1 MSEPMLISP
10 MLDNFLMG
18 DPISDR
24 NGVRCCPAMNQE
36 TGKKYLVKI
45 ISSPASAAQLDALLL
60 TGAYDSKE
68 QALEYYKQVADDIL
82 EEVQILKKLSDL
94 EGFMAFDDS
103 QLVPMDDGNGFDVY
117 LLGSYKMTL
126 AKFFNREPMTHL
138 NALNLGLDLCSALT
152 VCRKSGY
159 LYVNLKPENVYLTTD
174 NGFRIG
180 DLGFV
185 RLDSLKYTSLPDRY
199 RSAYTAPEIDDAF
212 ATLSSTTDVYA
223 VGLIL
228 YRAFN
233 GGLLPAIE
241 QGKAFSAPDYADYEM
256 AEIILKA
263 CDPDPENRWEDPA
276 QMGHAL
282 VDYMQRNGAH
292 DTPIVPPAVVVED
305 EEESAVTEEAEEAE
319 ITEEPATNEAIVETV
334 YTEDNNGNLTFIPDE
349 EDETQ
354 PGMDEEDLV
363 MEDVSEEVSDILNQA
378 DELLAHPTPDP
389 VVAPEPVEITLPEI
403 IEEVEEAEEQTPE
416 EDTADSESATGAEEN
431 EPNNEENVEQ
441 TPSEETEEEETEE
454 NSNEDEDE
462 YYKPKSHWF
471 RYCIIGLIILAL
483 LAGAFAVYKFYYIQ
497 DIDSLHCEGDGTTL
511 TVYIETEADQNL
523 LTAIC
528 TDTYGNRLTS
538 PVNNGEAHFE
548 ALTPDS
554 PYTVKLEIS
563 GFHGL
568 SGETTVSY
576 KTPQQTEITSFT
588 AVVGNEPGTAVLRFA
603 VTGPDETTWMVKY
616 FDNVKNEATAK
627 ECTDHMVTIEGLT
640 LGTEYTFELYPAD
653 EINYVGETTI
663 THTASKPIVAE
674 DLYVSDIKN
683 GTMTVKWFAP
693 KQATVSDWT
702 VRCYN
707 DNGFDTTANTTDTSY
722 TFEGITEGGKFTIEV
737 TAAGMLTAQRTSV
750 NTAATPI
757 SNVVITITDDN
768 RTQLTWECADDS
780 IDGDWYVE
788 YTVDST
794 VKQTVTG
801 TEATSVTLEPMIP
814 DARYQFTIGNG
825 DIEFYGNV
833 VVHTTGEAEKLDNY
847 YVTSEHVT
855 LNMCYTPDYEEWD
868 IYYLEDDEFSTTF
881 KAGESASFAVTLEKT
896 YERSWDDIVT
906 HVVIRDGNERILAVA
921 TTESAWREMWSYGE
935 GALDLPT
942 LPEEP
947 GKYTATVYFNGAFA
961 ASQNFTIVE

>member
-68 QALEYYKQVADDIL
+68 QALEYYKEVADGIL
-82 EEVQILKKLSDL
+82 EESQILKNLSEL

-126 AKFFNREPMTHL
+126 SKFFNREPMTHL

-199 RSAYTAPEIDDAF
+199 RSDYTAPEIDDAF
-212 ATLSSTTDVYA
+212 AALSATADVYA

-233 GGLLPAIE
+233 GGQLPNIE
-241 QGKAFSAPDYADYEM
+241 AGKAFSAPDYADYEM

-263 CDPDPENRWEDPA
+263 CDPDPEKRWEDPA

-292 DTPIVPPAVVVED
+292 DTPIVPPAASAENEQEPTIKEED
-305 EEESAVTEEAEEAE
+305 EVDDTSADSETVEEAVYEE
-319 ITEEPATNEAIVETV
+319 TSTV
-334 YTEDNNGNLTFIPDE
+334 SAFIPDD

-363 MEDVSEEVSDILNQA
+363 MEDMSEEISDILNQA

-389 VVAPEPVEITLPEI
+389 VVAPDPVEVTLPEI
-403 IEEVEEAEEQTPE
+403 VEEVEATDEQVAEETAEDSTEAEETDENDP
-416 EDTADSESATGAEEN
+416 AAEECD
-431 EPNNEENVEQ
+431 EDAP
-441 TPSEETEEEETEE
+441 TEETVEESEDFGKVEE
-454 NSNEDEDE
+454 E
-462 YYKPKSHWF
+462 YYKPQSHWL
-471 RYCIIGLIILAL
+471 RYCLIGLIILAL
-483 LAGAFAVYKFYYIQ
+483 LVGAFAVYKFYYIQ
-497 DIDSLHCEGDGTTL
+497 NIDALLCEGDGTNL
-511 TVYIETEADQNL
+511 IVYVDTEADQAL
-523 LTAIC
+523 LTVIC

-538 PVNNGEAHFE
+538 PVNNGVAHFE
-548 ALTPDS
+548 GLTPDS

-568 SGETTVSY
+568 AGETSVSY

-588 AVVGNEPGTAVLRFA
+588 AVVGNEPGTAVLKFT

-627 ECTDHMVTIEGLT
+627 ECTDHMVTVEGLT
-640 LGTEYTFELYPAD
+640 LGTEYTFELYPVD
-653 EINYVGETTI
+653 EINYVGQTTV
-663 THTASKPIVAE
+663 THLASKPVVAE
-674 DLYVSDIKN
+674 NLYVSDLKD
-683 GTMTVKWFAP
+683 GTMTVKWLSP
-693 KQATVSDWT
+693 KQASVAEWT

-707 DNGFDTTANTTDTSY
+707 DEGFELSENTTDTAY
-722 TFEGITEGGKFTIEV
+722 TFEGITEGDKYTIEV
-737 TAAGMLTAQRTSV
+737 TAAGMLTAQRINLDTGA
-750 NTAATPI
+750 TAV
-757 SNVVITITDDN
+757 SNIMITITDDN
-768 RTQLTWECADDS
+768 RTQLTWDCDDDT

-801 TEATSVTLEPMIP
+801 TKDTTLILEPMIP
-814 DARYQFTIGNG
+814 NARYQFTIGNG
-825 DIEFYGNV
+825 DTEFFGNV
-833 VVHTTGEAEKLDNY
+833 TVHTTGEAENFDNY
-847 YVTSEHVT
+847 YVTNEHVT
-855 LNMCYTPDYEEWD
+855 LNMCYTPNYEEWD

-881 KAGESASFAVTLEKT
+881 KPGESASFAVTLEKT

-906 HVVIRDGNERILAVA
+906 HVVIRDGSQRILAVA
-921 TTESAWREMWSYGE
+921 TTESAWRNMWSYGE
-935 GALDLPT
+935 GALDLPA

-947 GKYTATVYFNGAFA
+947 GEYTATVYFNGAYA
-961 ASQNFTIVE
+961 ASQTFTITE

>member
-68 QALEYYKQVADDIL
+68 QALEYYKDVANGIL
-82 EEVQILKKLSDL
+82 DEVQILKNLSDL

-199 RSAYTAPEIDDAF
+199 RSDYTAPEIDDAF
-212 ATLSSTTDVYA
+212 ATLSATADVYA

-233 GGLLPAIE
+233 GGQLPNIE
-241 QGKAFSAPDYADYEM
+241 TGKALSAPDYADYEM

-263 CDPDPENRWEDPA
+263 CDPDPEKRWEDPA

-292 DTPIVPPAVVVED
+292 DTPIVPPAAAVED
-305 EEESAVTEEAEEAE
+305 EQESIIVEETEVIEDSTDSETVEEAVD
-319 ITEEPATNEAIVETV
+319 TETSTV
-334 YTEDNNGNLTFIPDE
+334 SAFIPDD

-354 PGMDEEDLV
+354 PGMDEDDLV
-363 MEDVSEEVSDILNQA
+363 MEDMSEEISDILNQA
-378 DELLAHPTPDP
+378 DELLSHPTPDP
-389 VVAPEPVEITLPEI
+389 VVAPDPVEVTLPEI
-403 IEEVEEAEEQTPE
+403 VEEVETTEEQVAEETAEGSTEAQETDEYSPTVE
-416 EDTADSESATGAEEN
+416 ACDEEAPSEDT
-431 EPNNEENVEQ
+431 VV
-441 TPSEETEEEETEE
+441 ETED
-454 NSNEDEDE
+454 SSEDEEE
-462 YYKPKSHWF
+462 YYKPKSHWL
-471 RYCIIGLIILAL
+471 RYCLIGLIILAL

-497 DIDSLHCEGDGTTL
+497 DVDMLLCEGDGTTL
-511 TVYIETEADQNL
+511 TVYIETEADQKL

-528 TDTYGNRLTS
+528 TDTYGNRLTA
-538 PVNNGEAHFE
+538 PVNNGMAHFE
-548 ALTPDS
+548 GLTPDS

-568 SGETTVSY
+568 SGETSVSY

-588 AVVGNEPGTAVLRFA
+588 AVVGNEPGSAVLKFT
-603 VTGPDETTWMVKY
+603 VDGPDETTWMVKY
-616 FDNVKNEATAK
+616 FDNTKNEATAI
-627 ECTDHMVTIEGLT
+627 ECTDHMATVEGLT
-640 LGTEYTFELYPAD
+640 LGTEYTFELYPVD
-653 EINYVGETTI
+653 EINYVGETTVS
-663 THTASKPIVAE
+663 HLASKPVVAE
-674 DLYVSDIKN
+674 NLYVSDLKD
-683 GTMTVKWFAP
+683 GTMTVKWLAP
-693 KQATVSDWT
+693 KQTTVSDWT

-707 DNGFDTTANTTDTSY
+707 DEGFELSDNTTDTAY
-722 TFEGITEGGKFTIEV
+722 TFEGITEGGKYTIEV
-737 TAAGMLTAQRTSV
+737 TAAGMLTAQRINV
-750 NTAATPI
+750 NTGATPI
-757 SNVVITITDDN
+757 SNIVITITDDN
-768 RTQLTWECADDS
+768 RTQLTWECDDDTV
-780 IDGDWYVE
+780 DGDWYVE

-801 TEATSVTLEPMIP
+801 TSETSLTLDPMIP
-814 DARYQFTIGNG
+814 NARYQFTIGNG
-825 DIEFYGNV
+825 DTEFFGNV
-833 VVHTTGEAEKLDNY
+833 TVHTTGEAENFDNY
-847 YVTSEHVT
+847 YVTNEHVT

-881 KAGESASFAVTLEKT
+881 KPGESASFAVTLEKT

-906 HVVIRDGNERILAVA
+906 HIVIRDGSQRILAVA
-921 TTESAWREMWSYGE
+921 TTESAWRNMWSYGE
-935 GALDLPT
+935 GALDLPA
-942 LPEEP
+942 LPVEP
-947 GKYTATVYFNGAFA
+947 GEYTATVYFNGAYA
-961 ASQNFTIVE
+961 ASQTFTITS